1 MTHAKNKICF
11 KKSKNMNILKRI
23 ETSGELFLVL
33 VPDKS
38 YTSNLSIEPEKVE
51 QNFSKSCFLD
61 NIDKP
66 RRVRNQSHK
75 MPCGFASRL
84 FLIYSSMRDAAIK
97 PDFQKRSKLR
107 SMLFI
112 PSNSKN
118 TQNFL
123 TVKKKLRYSHNV
135 LQSLKNLKLIQ
146 LIFFQVPKS

>member
-84 FLIYSSMRDAAIK
+84 FFNIQQYARCSYKAR
-97 PDFQKRSKLR
+97 
-107 SMLFI
+107 
-112 PSNSKN
+112 
-118 TQNFL
+118 FL
-123 TVKKKLRYSHNV
+123 EKK
-135 LQSLKNLKLIQ
+135 QT
-146 LIFFQVPKS
+146 